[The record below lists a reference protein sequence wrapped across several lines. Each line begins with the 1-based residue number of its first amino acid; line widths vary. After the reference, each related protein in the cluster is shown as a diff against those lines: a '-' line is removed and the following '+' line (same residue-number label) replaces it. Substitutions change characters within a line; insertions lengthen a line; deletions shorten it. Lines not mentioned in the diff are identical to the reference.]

1 MVVIIARKSKLLELV
16 ARSRWNASQRVSF
29 KSHLIAVDLG
39 TLAFFIERSRRDPDY
54 RISLKTLPPSGDPSI
69 TRGDP
74 PPYLDLTG
82 PELEALADHIDH
94 YLRRLFAHEATLG
107 RRIADAKTDLE
118 LDQINTHEGWPT

>member
-1 MVVIIARKSKLLELV
+1 MIQTRKSQLFESIART
-16 ARSRWNASQRVSF
+16 RWNALQRVAF

-39 TLAFFIERSRRDPDY
+39 TLAFFLERSRRDPAY

-82 PELEALADHIDH
+82 PELEALADHIDQ

-107 RRIADAKTDLE
+107 RRVADAQTMQD
-118 LDQINTHEGWPT
+118 LDQINTHEGWPA